1 MPRKIRSN
9 YMEKFKFVYNGRIFD
24 SKHKCCEFYGICYRS
39 VMSYQNRHKCTTEE
53 SITHFIE
60 LKKSKEIIFR
70 NRKWNSIK
78 TCCEFYDLNE
88 ASVKTDMWN
97 RKCTPQE
104 AIERAIEWKKT
115 HEITYHGVKYPSL
128 PQCCEELG
136 INPISVRLYM
146 DNNGVSST
154 RAITHYIKSK
164 ERRAFTFRGKEYK
177 NFAECCLAY
186 GLKPKSVSSAVFKE
200 NRPHAEV
207 LEKIVSH
214 VEGCIPQEVM
224 EKKEITGNYV
234 IPQKKASC
242 KGSILL

>member
-1 MPRKIRSN
+1 MQLLPDIN
-9 YMEKFKFVYNGRIFD
+9 V
-24 SKHKCCEFYGICYRS
+24 
-39 VMSYQNRHKCTTEE
+39 
-53 SITHFIE
+53 
-60 LKKSKEIIFR
+60 KKPF
-70 NRKWNSIK
+70 
-78 TCCEFYDLNE
+78 C
-88 ASVKTDMWN
+88 
-97 RKCTPQE
+97 
-104 AIERAIEWKKT
+104 
-115 HEITYHGVKYPSL
+115 
-128 PQCCEELG
+128 
-136 INPISVRLYM
+136 ISVRLYM

-234 IPQKKASC
+234 IPKKKASC

>member
-1 MPRKIRSN
+1 MQLLPDIN
-9 YMEKFKFVYNGRIFD
+9 V
-24 SKHKCCEFYGICYRS
+24 
-39 VMSYQNRHKCTTEE
+39 
-53 SITHFIE
+53 
-60 LKKSKEIIFR
+60 KKPF
-70 NRKWNSIK
+70 
-78 TCCEFYDLNE
+78 C
-88 ASVKTDMWN
+88 
-97 RKCTPQE
+97 
-104 AIERAIEWKKT
+104 
-115 HEITYHGVKYPSL
+115 
-128 PQCCEELG
+128 
-136 INPISVRLYM
+136 ISVHLYM

-224 EKKEITGNYV
+224 EKRK
-234 IPQKKASC
+234 
-242 KGSILL
+242 LLETM